1 MYITSTTGKH
11 FDPINPDKNLIDIV
25 DIAHSLSLICR
36 ANGHFKSFYSVASHS
51 IACSIEAE
59 KRGFDKKI
67 QLACLLHD
75 ASEAYL
81 SDVTRPIKAMLTKY
95 LEVEDKLQNT
105 IWEKYLGFIPDEE
118 DRRKIF
124 GVDDDMLSLEFLN
137 LMPEKLGDR
146 YKNIISEV
154 NFEFVP
160 MEVTEKRF
168 IDRFYELTL

>member
-51 IACSIEAE
+51 IACSIEAG

-118 DRRKIF
+118 DRKKIF

-154 NFEFVP
+154 NFEFVQ
-160 MEVTEKRF
+160 MELTEKRF

>member
-1 MYITSTTGKH
+1 MYITSSTGKH

-36 ANGHFKSFYSVASHS
+36 ANGHFKHFYAVASHS

-105 IWEKYLGFIPDEE
+105 IWEKYLGFIPNNE
-118 DRRKIF
+118 DRKKIF
-124 GVDDDMLSLEFLN
+124 GVDDDMLSLEFFN

-146 YKNIISEV
+146 YKKILSDV
-154 NFEFVP
+154 NLDFVQ
-160 MEVTEKRF
+160 MELTEKKF
-168 IDRFYELTL
+168 LDRFYELT